1 MNKNHFEFN
10 KNDLRIT
17 NRKLDEL
24 EAKLKGAQ
32 LSREPMVI
40 ISWDYFKHLQDAN
53 GDHGEKIERLQ
64 EALACE
70 RRGW

>member
-1 MNKNHFEFN
+1 MNKNHVEFN
-10 KNDLRIT
+10 RTDLRIT

-40 ISWDYFKHLQDAN
+40 ISWDYFSSMVKKTQRQM
-53 GDHGEKIERLQ
+53 GEYR
-64 EALACE
+64 
-70 RRGW
+70 

>member
-1 MNKNHFEFN
+1 MDERRVRVNKNHVEFN
-10 KNDLRIT
+10 RTDLRIT

-40 ISWDYFKHLQDAN
+40 ISWDYFSSMVKKTQD
-53 GDHGEKIERLQ
+53 ISSRVRQMLYTV
-64 EALACE
+64 
-70 RRGW
+70 